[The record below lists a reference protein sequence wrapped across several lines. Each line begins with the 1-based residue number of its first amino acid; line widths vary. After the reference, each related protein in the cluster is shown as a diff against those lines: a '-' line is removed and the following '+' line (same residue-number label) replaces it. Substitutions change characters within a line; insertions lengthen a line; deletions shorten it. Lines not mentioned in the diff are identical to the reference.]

1 MDCSLSG
8 SSIHGIFQ
16 ARVLEWG
23 AIAFSIGLG
32 MYSQK
37 RDLSMFK
44 IDRLILPKLIYRFKA
59 IPVKI
64 PATSFAEIDKQILK
78 FIWKFKGLRR
88 AKQS

>member
-1 MDCSLSG
+1 MRGEGVG
-8 SSIHGIFQ
+8 SIRHEHPFCKFGYEQEERDGSI
-16 ARVLEWG
+16 
-23 AIAFSIGLG
+23 G

-64 PATSFAEIDKQILK
+64 PAASFAEIDKQILK

-88 AKQS
+88 ANQS

>member
-1 MDCSLSG
+1 MRGEGVG
-8 SSIHGIFQ
+8 SIRHEHPFYKFGYEQEEREGSI
-16 ARVLEWG
+16 
-23 AIAFSIGLG
+23 G

-64 PATSFAEIDKQILK
+64 PAASFAEIDKQILK

-88 AKQS
+88 ANQS